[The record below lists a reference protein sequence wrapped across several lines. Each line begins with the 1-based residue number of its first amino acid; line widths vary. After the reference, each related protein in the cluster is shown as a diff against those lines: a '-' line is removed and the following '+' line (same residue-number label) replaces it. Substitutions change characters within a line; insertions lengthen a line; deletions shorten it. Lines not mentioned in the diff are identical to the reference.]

1 MKACKNCSCGRAE
14 ILASSESQGAP
25 AAADTAEAP
34 KSACGSVRVHA
45 ARALAQPLSRARL
58 TVLLLPP
65 RHSATWETHSDVPRV
80 HTSASRPSSQASA
93 CSLKSK

>member
-58 TVLLLPP
+58 T
-65 RHSATWETHSDVPRV
+65 
-80 HTSASRPSSQASA
+80 ASA
-93 CSLKSK
+93 PATSTQCYLGDAFRCATCPYLGKPAFKPGERVQFEV